1 MTKKSCVY
9 CAKLGILSKYN
20 DECRTSKSRH
30 RLKYNCELP
39 KGKGHP
45 PRKHDTNAAR
55 KKAERERM
63 MILRTKKKAKEFLAD
78 KHR

>member
-1 MTKKSCVY
+1 
-9 CAKLGILSKYN
+9 
-20 DECRTSKSRH
+20 
-30 RLKYNCELP
+30 LP

-45 PRKHDTNAAR
+45 PRKHNTNAAR

-63 MILRTKKKAKEFLAD
+63 MILRTKRKAKEFLAE